1 MSKVEVFR
9 YYRIELINRKTEEL
23 VYQTSYLTRKKML
36 ELVINLS
43 DSYDSD
49 FFDIKVIPYN
59 KKRPVV
65 WIPKT
70 DIDKK
75 DILTIRL
82 DENEKVKDYFT
93 HPHP

>member
-1 MSKVEVFR
+1 MNKVKVFR

-36 ELVINLS
+36 ELVTNLF

-59 KKRPVV
+59 KNRPVV
-65 WIPKT
+65 WIPRE
-70 DIDKK
+70 DIDKN
-75 DILTIRL
+75 DNFTIRL

-93 HPHP
+93 HSHQ